1 MHLLEKDKRRL
12 EAIAIRSGVP
22 LESLRWSRSGAP
34 SPTMGT
40 GLDASGILPA
50 KPSFDSGWVEPA
62 SHPCFEVLVNSQEIA
77 RWSLQI
83 LD

>member
-12 EAIAIRSGVP
+12 EAIAIRSGLP
-22 LESLRWSRSGAP
+22 LDWSRSGAP

-50 KPSFDSGWVEPA
+50 KPSGGWNRLRIHA
-62 SHPCFEVLVNSQEIA
+62 SRFSYRA
-77 RWSLQI
+77 SRLQDGAFSFWTKKI
-83 LD
+83 V